1 MNDAVQRSDAT
12 SSGKRRFLLSGLFL
26 FVLLALAAT
35 AFWYWTMGRW
45 YEETDNAYVQ
55 GNQVQIVPRVSGTVT
70 SIAVD
75 DGMQVERGQLLVQLD
90 PSDSQVA
97 RAQAEADLAQTVR
110 QVRGLYRNADSAKA
124 ELNAREAALRR
135 ANADYQRR
143 KYLAE
148 SGAISSEELA
158 HAGEALAS
166 AQAAVISAREALSR
180 SLALVDDTAVATHPQ
195 VLAAAA
201 RFRQA
206 FLQEQ
211 RCAIVAP
218 VAGFVARRSVQIG
231 QMVQPGQV
239 LMAVIAPQQ
248 MWVEANFKET
258 QLREMRLGQPV
269 YLYADLYGSEL
280 TYQGEVESLGLGT
293 GAAFSLLPAQNASGN
308 WIKIVQRLPVRIRL
322 NPKQLAEHPLRIGL
336 SMHAKVDLHD
346 QSGAV
351 LAEAEPPAEL
361 FATDVYDGQLQQADA
376 LIEQIIKAN
385 LAATESRG

>member
-1 MNDAVQRSDAT
+1 
-12 SSGKRRFLLSGLFL
+12 
-26 FVLLALAAT
+26 
-35 AFWYWTMGRW
+35 
-45 YEETDNAYVQ
+45 
-55 GNQVQIVPRVSGTVT
+55 
-70 SIAVD
+70 
-75 DGMQVERGQLLVQLD
+75 
-90 PSDSQVA
+90 
-97 RAQAEADLAQTVR
+97 
-110 QVRGLYRNADSAKA
+110 
-124 ELNAREAALRR
+124 
-135 ANADYQRR
+135 
-143 KYLAE
+143 LAE

-166 AQAAVISAREALSR
+166 AEAAVISAREALSG
-180 SLALVDDTAVATHPQ
+180 SQALVDDTAVATHPQ

-211 RCAIVAP
+211 RSAIVAP

-239 LMAVIAPQQ
+239 LMAVIPPQQ

-269 YLYADLYGSEL
+269 HLYADLYGSEV

-322 NPKQLAEHPLRIGL
+322 NPEQLAEHPLRIGL

-351 LAEAEPPAEL
+351 LANPQPQSEL

-376 LIEQIIKAN
+376 LIAQIIKAN
-385 LAATESRG
+385 LASTQSRG

>member
-1 MNDAVQRSDAT
+1 MGDIAVGSDAVP
-12 SSGKRRFLLSGLFL
+12 SGKRRFLLSGLFL
-26 FVLLALAAT
+26 LVLLGLAAT
-35 AFWYWTMGRW
+35 AFWYWTVGRW

-90 PSDSQVA
+90 PADAQVA

-110 QVRGLYRNADSAKA
+110 QVRGLYRSADSAKA
-124 ELNAREAALRR
+124 ELDAREAALRR
-135 ANADYQRR
+135 ARADWQRR
-143 KYLAE
+143 KALSE
-148 SGAISSEELA
+148 GGAISSEELA
-158 HAGEALAS
+158 HANEALAS
-166 AQAAVISAREALSR
+166 AEAAVTSAREGLSQ

-211 RCAIVAP
+211 RSAIVSP

-239 LMAVIAPQQ
+239 LMAVIPPQQ

-258 QLREMRLGQPV
+258 QLRQMRLGQPV
-269 YLYADLYGSEL
+269 HLYADLYGSEV
-280 TYQGEVESLGLGT
+280 TYQGQVNSLGLGT

-322 NPKQLAEHPLRIGL
+322 NPEQLTRHPLRIGL

-346 QSGAV
+346 QSGEV
-351 LAEAEPPAEL
+351 LAEQQAPGEL

-376 LIEQIIKAN
+376 QIAQIIKDN
-385 LAATESRG
+385 LSSTRRD

>member
-1 MNDAVQRSDAT
+1 MADITVGSDAAP
-12 SSGKRRFLLSGLFL
+12 SAKRRFLLSGLFL
-26 FVLLALAAT
+26 LVLLGLAAT
-35 AFWYWTMGRW
+35 AFWYWTDLRW

-90 PSDSQVA
+90 PADAQVA
-97 RAQAEADLAQTVR
+97 RAQAKADLAQTVR
-110 QVRGLYRNADSAKA
+110 QVRGLYRSADSAKA

-135 ANADYQRR
+135 ARADWQRR
-143 KYLAE
+143 KALAE
-148 SGAISSEELA
+148 GGAISSEELA
-158 HAGEALAS
+158 HANEALAS
-166 AQAAVISAREALSR
+166 AQAAVTSAREGLSQ

-211 RCAIVAP
+211 RSAIVSP

-231 QMVQPGQV
+231 QLVQPGQV
-239 LMAVIAPQQ
+239 LMAVIPPQQ

-258 QLREMRLGQPV
+258 QLRQMRLGQPV
-269 YLYADLYGSEL
+269 HLYADLYGSEV
-280 TYQGEVESLGLGT
+280 TYQGQVDSLGLGT

-322 NPKQLAEHPLRIGL
+322 NPEQLAEHPLRIGL
-336 SMHAKVDLHD
+336 SMHVKVDLHD
-346 QSGAV
+346 QSGKI
-351 LAEAEPPAEL
+351 LAEHKAPAEL

-376 LIEQIIKAN
+376 LITQIIKDN
-385 LAATESRG
+385 LSSTRRD

>member
-1 MNDAVQRSDAT
+1 MGDMAVGGDAAP
-12 SSGKRRFLLSGLFL
+12 SGKRRFLLSGLFL
-26 FVLLALAAT
+26 LVLLGLAAT
-35 AFWYWTMGRW
+35 AFWYWTVARW

-90 PSDSQVA
+90 PSDAQVA
-97 RAQAEADLAQTVR
+97 RAQAQADLAQTVR
-110 QVRGLYRNADSAKA
+110 QVRGLYRSADSAKA

-135 ANADYQRR
+135 ARADWQRR
-143 KYLAE
+143 KELAE
-148 SGAISSEELA
+148 GGAISSEELA

-166 AQAAVISAREALSR
+166 AEAAGTSAREGLSQ

-211 RCAIVAP
+211 RSAIVSP
-218 VAGFVARRSVQIG
+218 VEGFIARRSVQIG
-231 QMVQPGQV
+231 QLVQPGQV
-239 LMAVIAPQQ
+239 LMAVIPPQQ
-248 MWVEANFKET
+248 MWVEANFKEI
-258 QLREMRLGQPV
+258 QLRQMRLGQPV
-269 YLYADLYGSEL
+269 HLYADLYGSEV
-280 TYQGEVESLGLGT
+280 TYQGQVDSLGLGT

-322 NPKQLAEHPLRIGL
+322 NPEQLAAHPLRIGL

-346 QSGAV
+346 QSGKV
-351 LAEAEPPAEL
+351 LAQPQAPSEL

-376 LIEQIIKAN
+376 LIAQIIKDN
-385 LAATESRG
+385 LSSTQRN